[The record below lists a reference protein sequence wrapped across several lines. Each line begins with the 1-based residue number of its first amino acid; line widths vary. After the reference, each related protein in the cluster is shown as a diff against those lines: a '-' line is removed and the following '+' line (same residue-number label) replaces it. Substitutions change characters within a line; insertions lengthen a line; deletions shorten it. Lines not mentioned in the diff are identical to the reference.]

1 MQPSKLKT
9 LYILEFLKKYSDEDN
24 PISSKELIT
33 LLEEK
38 GIKAERKSIY
48 SDIEALNELGY
59 DIVTVRSPKRGFFM
73 GERDFELPEVRL
85 LIDAVMSAGFIT
97 PNKTRSLIGKLESL
111 VSVNQAK
118 KMVSQV
124 YCETVVKC
132 ENESVYLIID
142 SLDKSINDKCKV
154 SFTYKRRNIDKL
166 NKKSYSEKH
175 FKVSPYALLWKEDHY
190 YLVCNN
196 EKYNNLM
203 NLRIDRIKKLKVLDE
218 PARPC
223 CEVSQY
229 KTEFD
234 SADYAAKMFNM
245 FSGQNENIVIECE
258 IDLRE
263 EIMDRFG
270 ANIPLTAV
278 DLNHFKTEFYAAVS
292 DGLVSWL
299 MQFGNK
305 IKVISPASVVNMIK
319 EKAENIAKLYY
330 NE

>member
-1 MQPSKLKT
+1 
-9 LYILEFLKKYSDEDN
+9 
-24 PISSKELIT
+24 
-33 LLEEK
+33 
-38 GIKAERKSIY
+38 
-48 SDIEALNELGY
+48 
-59 DIVTVRSPKRGFFM
+59 
-73 GERDFELPEVRL
+73 
-85 LIDAVMSAGFIT
+85 
-97 PNKTRSLIGKLESL
+97 
-111 VSVNQAK
+111 
-118 KMVSQV
+118 
-124 YCETVVKC
+124 
-132 ENESVYLIID
+132 
-142 SLDKSINDKCKV
+142 
-154 SFTYKRRNIDKL
+154 
-166 NKKSYSEKH
+166 
-175 FKVSPYALLWKEDHY
+175 
-190 YLVCNN
+190 
-196 EKYNNLM
+196 M

-305 IKVISPASVVNMIK
+305 IKVISPVSVVNMIK
-319 EKAENIAKLYY
+319 EKAENISKVYS
-330 NE
+330 E